1 MSTLLTRP
9 QNLTDEELIDLATEY
24 DRDTLIHELAV
35 RLELLLPCEEN
46 CVCDTCLSLRML
58 DDMEDLDSKVR
69 ELEDQV
75 EDLERLL
82 CGYDEVTPNSIRT
95 LIKLG
100 EACIV
105 NIAAA
110 IGYEVKDWEGDL

>member
-1 MSTLLTRP
+1 MIELLTRP
-9 QNLTDEELIDLATEY
+9 QNMTDEELIDLATEY

-35 RLELLLPCEEN
+35 RLEPLLPCPFD
-46 CVCDTCLSLRML
+46 CMCDTCTALRML
-58 DDMEDLDSKVR
+58 DNMEDMEFKNR
-69 ELEDQV
+69 QLEDRV

-82 CGYDEVTPNSIRT
+82 CGYDEVAPDSIRA

-110 IGYEVKDWEGDL
+110 IGYEVKDWEGEL